1 MLYVDYRTYNFKK
14 QYTNIGQ
21 TQESKTYRLCEIAK
35 LEAHAKSL
43 IYKQPFLASALD
55 FSFLRYY
62 IYLMTI
68 RLSS

>member
-35 LEAHAKSL
+35 LEAHAKS
-43 IYKQPFLASALD
+43 IICKQPILAFIHFIKPTCKFCVKPSSA
-55 FSFLRYY
+55 R
-62 IYLMTI
+62 
-68 RLSS
+68 